1 MAKLIT
7 VYWRDIPAQVMAKE
21 RRESEKIQL
30 HERFADAI
38 DRAAMR
44 AGLIGSD
51 AYLEEWN
58 RVSVNCGDDL
68 GAEVQAAAAKLEEAY
83 DKDRLMALIRNQGH
97 NQEPD
102 QEGDQEPDQDV
113 TN

>member
-21 RRESEKIQL
+21 RRQSEKIEL
-30 HERFADAI
+30 TARFADAI

-44 AGLIGSD
+44 AGLMGSD
-51 AYLEEWN
+51 AYLEEWR
-58 RVSVNCGDDL
+58 RVTENCGDDL
-68 GAEVQAAAAKLEEAY
+68 SFEVQAAATRLEADY

-97 NQEPD
+97 NQNPS
-102 QEGDQEPDQDV
+102 
-113 TN
+113 